1 MVHAGKT
8 ERGARTPKLL
18 HSAMHISPGIHVHR
32 GTEVYTT
39 EPELRDPSGQEGGMH
54 AQGVRARSLDPY
66 LLGSVFGSIL
76 CSDIYIYIS
85 AYGMHGRCRKR
96 LLPGDSA
103 CTHSQN
109 NMSISHS

>member
-39 EPELRDPSGQEGGMH
+39 EPELRDPSGQEGGGGGGMH
-54 AQGVRARSLDPY
+54 AHGVRARSLDPY

-76 CSDIYIYIS
+76 CSDISLYRR
-85 AYGMHGRCRKR
+85 M
-96 LLPGDSA
+96 A
-103 CTHSQN
+103 CMGVAGNGCCLAIVHAHILKT
-109 NMSISHS
+109 I